1 MITGYD
7 TKSLS
12 TMNYINKT
20 PHLFC
25 KSAKNFVCH
34 LILRVKTSTSLN
46 KIYWLCVF
54 KKHWL
59 LVKIPWSP
67 SWISTFSATGLFNIH
82 SVVIDE
88 QWFICNV
95 ICNVNTVTWGENSL
109 RYFGPIVWNTLMP
122 EKLKNCDTLKE
133 FKSYGHLLDNP
144 ANFAL
149 IK

>member
-88 QWFICNV
+88 QWFICND
-95 ICNVNTVTWGENSL
+95 IGFCLIAVTIAELVCYGRIECYLCQINLLSFC
-109 RYFGPIVWNTLMP
+109 FGNNFLSRIQST
-122 EKLKNCDTLKE
+122 EK
-133 FKSYGHLLDNP
+133 
-144 ANFAL
+144 